1 MELRRSED
9 QWHSRFTA
17 FLYVLFCS
25 LQMVRFEWDA
35 TKSEVNREKHGID
48 FSVAKLVFDDPF
60 CVTFIERITNGE
72 PRWHAIGIL
81 EDVTLIV
88 VAHTYRETDGDEVIR
103 IISARRASKH
113 ERQFYEEQVN
123 G

>member
-1 MELRRSED
+1 
-9 QWHSRFTA
+9 
-17 FLYVLFCS
+17 
-25 LQMVRFEWDA
+25 MVRFEWDA

-60 CVTFIERITNGE
+60 CVTFIERTTNGE
-72 PRWHAIGIL
+72 LRWHAIGIL
-81 EDVTLIV
+81 EDLTLIV
-88 VAHTYRETDGDEVIR
+88 VAHTYRETDGDEFIR
-103 IISARRASKH
+103 IISARKASKH